1 MAVNNAIAKLG
12 QQALSKATSKT
23 EQLKPINNKG
33 GFAEVLNNMQSAED
47 FARSLGMTSGKIEP
61 AEGMRALPANGV
73 NFSPVDSITKPQ
85 GPQVS
90 RKVVDMLSEVNDG
103 QIQMD
108 SLINQ
113 ILHSE
118 NRFNPQE
125 LLAVQAH
132 VYHYAQMAELTV
144 KVAEHGISSTKQV
157 LNTQVQ

>member
-1 MAVNNAIAKLG
+1 MAINSAVAKLG

-23 EQLKPINNKG
+23 EMLKPVGKKG
-33 GFAEVLNNMQSAED
+33 GFAEVLNNMNSAQD
-47 FARSLGMTSGKIEP
+47 FARSLGMTSGKVES
-61 AEGMRALPANGV
+61 AKGV
-73 NFSPVDSITKPQ
+73 QAIPGGGVDFSPVDSVAKAD

-113 ILHSE
+113 ILHAD
-118 NRFNPQE
+118 NKFNPQE
-125 LLAVQAH
+125 LLAIQAH
-132 VYHYAQMAELTV
+132 VNHYSQMAQLTV

>member
-1 MAVNNAIAKLG
+1 MAINNAVAKLG

-47 FARSLGMTSGKIEP
+47 FARSLGMTSGKIES
-61 AEGMRALPANGV
+61 AKGMQALPANGV
-73 NFSPVDSITKPQ
+73 DFSPVDSVTRSD

-90 RKVVDMLSEVNDG
+90 KKVVDMLSEVNDG

-108 SLINQ
+108 SLVSQ

-118 NRFNPQE
+118 NKFNPQE
-125 LLAVQAH
+125 LLAIQAH
-132 VYHYAQMAELTV
+132 VHHYAQMAELTV

>member
-1 MAVNNAIAKLG
+1 MAVNNAVAKLG
-12 QQALSKATSKT
+12 QQALSKAANRT
-23 EQLKPINNKG
+23 EQLKPIDQKG
-33 GFAEVLNNMQSAED
+33 GFAEVLNNMQSAQD
-47 FARSLGMTSGKIEP
+47 FAQSLGMTSGNVESAKGVRAIP
-61 AEGMRALPANGV
+61 ADAV
-73 NFSPVDSITKPQ
+73 SFSPTDSVTKPD
-85 GPQVS
+85 GPQVG

-118 NRFNPQE
+118 NKFNPQE

>member
-1 MAVNNAIAKLG
+1 MAINNVVAKLG
-12 QQALSKATSKT
+12 QQALSKAASRT
-23 EQLKPINNKG
+23 EQLKPVGGQG
-33 GFAEVLNNMQSAED
+33 GFAEVLNNMQSAQD
-47 FARSLGMTSGKIEP
+47 FAQSLGMTSGKIES
-61 AEGMRALPANGV
+61 AEGLRAIPGNGV
-73 NFSPVDSITKPQ
+73 DFSPVDSMTKPE

-113 ILHSE
+113 ILHS
-118 NRFNPQE
+118 NNKFNPQE
-125 LLAVQAH
+125 LLAIQAH
-132 VYHYAQMAELTV
+132 VNHYAQMAELTV